1 MRLGWDR
8 VSDRVIDESIDAKT
22 QYVQTDFNKKLK
34 PRQKTTSILK
44 SISHGSKI
52 SIVWNPSYLDIL

>member
-1 MRLGWDR
+1 MRLGWDQ
-8 VSDRVIDESIDAKT
+8 VIDESTDAKT

-44 SISHGSKI
+44 SI
-52 SIVWNPSYLDIL
+52 